1 MFENYDELMQKIG
14 KTLFERSKDLN
25 DWIKLIVNIERPSS
39 SSISVQAEYLTSD
52 GTTIYTSARKLLNNQ
67 FNLFHELYQTMTA
80 DTDKHKWN
88 RAKVTLNNNGE
99 LNIKFEWDQEL
110 EDELKRL
117 SQEYDPRWDE
127 SLTPEEKEKKYK
139 EMVKN
144 GELPD
149 LSKINITYEDKKDE

>member
-1 MFENYDELMQKIG
+1 MFENYDELMQKIANELQEYMDEEFIEITLEIERGSNDAIGYTG
-14 KTLFERSKDLN
+14 KYLDVFGEEKQLLSMDKDL
-25 DWIKLIVNIERPSS
+25 DIG
-39 SSISVQAEYLTSD
+39 D
-52 GTTIYTSARKLLNNQ
+52 
-67 FNLFHELYQTMTA
+67 LFHELYQTMTA

-88 RAKVTLNNNGE
+88 RAKVTLSSDGE

-139 EMVKN
+139 EMVKS

-149 LSKINITYEDKKDE
+149 LSKINISDDKK